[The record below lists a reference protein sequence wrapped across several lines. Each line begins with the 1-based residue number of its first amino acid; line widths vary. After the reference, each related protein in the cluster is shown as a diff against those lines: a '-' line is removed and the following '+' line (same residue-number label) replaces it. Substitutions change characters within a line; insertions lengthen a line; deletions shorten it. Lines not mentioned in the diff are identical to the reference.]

1 MLRDKYQ
8 SMDSEDILKKIL
20 ENLRGKKQ
28 SKSLP
33 LLKKFLLERFDL
45 IRPVVLFNTFIYLI
59 ESDLQD
65 VKTVEEIYFHYLE
78 IADSGEFTEE

>member
-1 MLRDKYQ
+1 MREKYE
-8 SMDSEDILKKIL
+8 SMDSEDILRKIL

-45 IRPVVLFNTFIYLI
+45 IRPIVLFNTFIYLI

>member
-45 IRPVVLFNTFIYLI
+45 IRPIVLFNTFIYLI

>member
-1 MLRDKYQ
+1 
-8 SMDSEDILKKIL
+8 MDSEDILEKIL

-45 IRPVVLFNTFIYLI
+45 IRPIVLFNTFIYLI

>member
-1 MLRDKYQ
+1 LREKYE
-8 SMDSEDILKKIL
+8 SMDSEDILRKIL
-20 ENLRGKKQ
+20 ENLRGKRQ

-45 IRPVVLFNTFIYLI
+45 IRPIVLFNTFIYLI

>member
-1 MLRDKYQ
+1 LREKYE
-8 SMDSEDILKKIL
+8 SMDSEDILRKIL

-45 IRPVVLFNTFIYLI
+45 IRPIVLFNTFIYLI